1 MDGNYLKNLG
11 LSSDTDFRA
20 KASFGVALTALT
32 LLLPFAMLSLLQG
45 QILASIGTTGIVIL
59 LGCNALLVYRGQC
72 HQLLTLFVL
81 VPAGMLFMITVFRYD
96 SIIASLWCFPAIIG
110 CYCMLSARRAW
121 LANATILAF
130 ALPMV
135 ATSLPWVYSAR
146 VGATLLAVSLFSAI
160 LVHVIDTLN
169 KRLNYQLVHDPLTGL
184 FNRVTL
190 QDTLEESIS
199 IYQANETAASL
210 LAIDIDHFKRIND
223 GFGHDVGDQALVTLA
238 GIIDN
243 ELRLKDIAFRTG
255 GEEFLVLLKE
265 CHEKEANI
273 IAERLRER
281 IERAF
286 VIPCHQITISVGVA
300 QLQANEN
307 WTQWMKRADSHLLE
321 SKRLGRNR
329 VTLSSKPRLVSL
341 GDINL
346 ITKSMMTNR

>member
-1 MDGNYLKNLG
+1 MDVNYLQKFG

-20 KASFGVALTALT
+20 KATFGVALTALT
-32 LLLPFAMLSLLQG
+32 LMLPFSILSFLQG
-45 QILASIGTTGIVIL
+45 QILTSVGTIGIVLL

-72 HQLLTLFVL
+72 HQQLTLFAL
-81 VPAGMLFMITVFRYD
+81 VPTGMVFMINVSSYD
-96 SIIASLWCFPAIIG
+96 SYIASFWCYPAIVA
-110 CYCMLSARRAW
+110 CYCMLSERRAW
-121 LANATILAF
+121 LANAIILAF
-130 ALPMV
+130 GLPMV
-135 ATSLPWVYSAR
+135 ATSLPWIYSIR

-190 QDTLEESIS
+190 QNTLEKSIAL
-199 IYQANETAASL
+199 YQKKGAAASL

-238 GIIDN
+238 EIFDN
-243 ELRLKDIAFRTG
+243 ELRLEDLAFRTG
-255 GEEFLVLLKE
+255 GEEFLILLNA

-273 IAERLRER
+273 IAERLRKR
-281 IERAF
+281 IERAS
-286 VIPCHQITISVGVA
+286 VVPNYPVTISVGVA

-329 VTLSSKPRLVSL
+329 VTLSSKPRLLSVA
-341 GDINL
+341 DINL
-346 ITKSMMTNR
+346 ITKNMLVTR